1 MHWDISSFST
11 LLLQNHFLFWMM
23 DISKIQWQLNKN
35 LSRNVLSLHLVSR
48 RETETERKARIVKG
62 SGIWFF
68 NNTQIIWAFEC
79 TGLWPGL
86 DNREFKPTL
95 LSKSYQFKFTSFA
108 GVQRC
113 QGTLVNSADT
123 RDNPC
128 VSPEQIK
135 QSMRL
140 LALAQSVNKRGGHC
154 CTINSKDR
162 TRARRISCSVCES
175 QEQN

>member
-23 DISKIQWQLNKN
+23 NISKIQWQLNKN
-35 LSRNVLSLHLVSR
+35 LSRNVLSLHLVSWR
-48 RETETERKARIVKG
+48 EIETEWKARIVKG
-62 SGIWFF
+62 TGIWFF
-68 NNTQIIWAFEC
+68 NNIQIIRAFEC
-79 TGLWPGL
+79 TGLWPRL

-140 LALAQSVNKRGGHC
+140 LALAQSVNRRGGHC

-162 TRARRISCSVCES
+162 TRARRMSCSVCES
-175 QEQN
+175 QDQN